1 MCDIKKETKYKSR
14 IVYKVCYK
22 IDDQYYS
29 YFAGM
34 LIKEGKVETRTQSP
48 HKYLLLTIPELG
60 ITDYHQGENLF
71 NKNLVGRT
79 SGFASLDIAEQ
90 FILRLKLQNINF
102 YKLRYL
108 KPRVVLLKV
117 KIGGS
122 IFKGSTKNISFYTP
136 SDGVTYAGSEILS
149 FEEIL

>member
-1 MCDIKKETKYKSR
+1 MCDINKETKYKTR

-22 IDDQYYS
+22 IDNKYYS

-48 HKYLLLTIPELG
+48 HKYLSLTIPE
-60 ITDYHQGENLF
+60 IRVIDYHQVESLF

-79 SGFASLDIAEQ
+79 SGFANLNIAQ
-90 FILRLKLQNINF
+90 ILRLRLQHGD
-102 YKLRYL
+102 L
-108 KPRVVLLKV
+108 KPRVVLLKM

-122 IFKGSTKNISFYTP
+122 IFKGSTKNISISIP
-136 SDGVTYAGSEILS
+136 SDSVTYAGSEILS

>member
-1 MCDIKKETKYKSR
+1 MCDINKETKYKTR

-22 IDDQYYS
+22 IDNKYYS

-48 HKYLLLTIPELG
+48 HKYLPLTISEME
-60 ITDYHQGENLF
+60 ITDYHQGGSLF

-79 SGFASLDIAEQ
+79 SGFASLDIAKQ
-90 FILRLKLQNINF
+90 YILRLKLQNINF
-102 YKLRYL
+102 YKRRYL
-108 KPRVVLLKV
+108 RPRVVLLRI

-122 IFKGSTKNISFYTP
+122 IFKGSTKNISVSIP
-136 SDGVTYAGSEILS
+136 SDSVTYAGSEILS